1 MQGEPAAVQLC
12 NLLPSSSLQM
22 RSFSLSADLIIF
34 NADKTTMHDA
44 QVLAE
49 KLAEGLPIEHGMT
62 VGQIQ
67 WNTSGVI
74 VQCQGGQQIEAD
86 AVIVT
91 VSLGVLKVLCTSF
104 VCLLHCIRLWFFP
117 DVAFALALAQFHKTC
132 IEHVAY
138 LTRSILCTS
147 QSWPKWCRV

>member
-1 MQGEPAAVQLC
+1 
-12 NLLPSSSLQM
+12 M

-62 VGQIQ
+62 VDQIQ

-74 VQCQGGQQIEAD
+74 VQSQG
-86 AVIVT
+86 
-91 VSLGVLKVLCTSF
+91 
-104 VCLLHCIRLWFFP
+104 
-117 DVAFALALAQFHKTC
+117 
-132 IEHVAY
+132 
-138 LTRSILCTS
+138 
-147 QSWPKWCRV
+147 